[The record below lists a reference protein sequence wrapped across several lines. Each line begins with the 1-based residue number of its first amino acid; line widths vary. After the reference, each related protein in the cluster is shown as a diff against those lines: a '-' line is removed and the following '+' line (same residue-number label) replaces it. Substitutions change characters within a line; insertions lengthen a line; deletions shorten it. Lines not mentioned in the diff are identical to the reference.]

1 MNQSAEQRPDG
12 NLPDAAARTESG
24 GPLRIDLARR
34 QALLKAAS
42 RGAPALV
49 GVVPGAALAASSAF
63 RAAER
68 DKAQHPALE
77 VSAAD
82 GWMRKKALKGKL
94 KRGQNIVVDPVY
106 KIGGTY
112 YRSNGTTI
120 GFVTPP
126 TFFVDGVDVYLLGL
140 FQVSDAGVTNAG
152 VWPVTQRT
160 DLQGLHCSSW
170 SSISPNT
177 SAPYSCTGG

>member
-12 NLPDAAARTESG
+12 NLPDAAASTELG
-24 GPLRIDLARR
+24 GPERIDVNRR
-34 QALLKAAS
+34 QALLKAAA
-42 RGAPALV
+42 RGVPVLV
-49 GVVPGAALAASSAF
+49 GAVPGAALAASSAF

-77 VSAAD
+77 VASAD

-94 KRGQNIVVDPVY
+94 KRGSNIVVDPVY
-106 KIGGTY
+106 KIGDTY
-112 YRSNGTTI
+112 YRSNGTVI
-120 GFVTPP
+120 AFVTPP
-126 TFFVDGVDVYLLGL
+126 TTFVDETTVYLLGL

-177 SAPYSCTGG
+177 AAPYSCTGA